1 MTVAAH
7 RRRGGVC
14 HVPPYN
20 HAVVTELHGTLKRQ
34 VSIKG
39 RPYVVALDDSGI
51 KLTLKGRR
59 NGQQLKWS
67 DLVSG
72 DAALA
77 VALNAS
83 LAHANDEQSSKS
95 KPKARQSPASRRS

>member
-1 MTVAAH
+1 M
-7 RRRGGVC
+7 
-14 HVPPYN
+14 
-20 HAVVTELHGTLKRQ
+20 VTELHGTLKRQ

-83 LAHANDEQSSKS
+83 LAHANDEQPSSSSGRSRTRKS
-95 KPKARQSPASRRS
+95 KPGARQSAASRRS